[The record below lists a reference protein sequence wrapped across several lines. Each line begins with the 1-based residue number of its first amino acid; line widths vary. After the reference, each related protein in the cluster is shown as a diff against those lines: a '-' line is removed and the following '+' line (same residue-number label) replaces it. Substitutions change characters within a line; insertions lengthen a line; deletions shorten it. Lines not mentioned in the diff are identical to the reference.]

1 MEEPDAAH
9 EALELR
15 AGERNGRGK
24 QPLVEQHQTAECVF
38 ERKKPQLEGRHETL
52 SGGGYQRGNMM
63 LDRCLKLRG
72 AVHAVME
79 FVVGHSCGAS
89 ARRKVLERLADPA
102 IVRLA
107 RWVVSFMGMYRTST
121 RSCHTG
127 ALGGLLNG
135 LLGPP

>member
-1 MEEPDAAH
+1 MAEENSPWLSSIKLLSACSS
-9 EALELR
+9 
-15 AGERNGRGK
+15 ERSPN
-24 QPLVEQHQTAECVF
+24 
-38 ERKKPQLEGRHETL
+38 QLEGRHETL